1 MRTVKRLTVLVL
13 VMAVLGTVGYAFRE
27 EIGQKIHSILPG
39 KALGENRIDVE
50 ALPWN
55 LMLVNSQYPMK
66 ENYDIALTELR
77 DDQRVD
83 SRMYPYLQE
92 MFDACRA
99 DGLYPLVWSSYRPK
113 EEQERILND
122 KIQTF
127 EEQGYAEES
136 AREEALRWAAEPG
149 YSEHQTGLA
158 VDINSEDEAF
168 SASPDVY
175 AWLKEHCAEYGFI
188 LRYPEEKEA
197 ITGTAYEAWHFRYVG
212 KDAAKEIMERGIC
225 LEEYL
230 AEKYPR

>member
-1 MRTVKRLTVLVL
+1 MKAVKRLTALVL
-13 VMAVLGTVGYAFRE
+13 IIAILGGAGYIFRE
-27 EIGQKIHSILPG
+27 EIEQKVSALLTG
-39 KALGENRIDVE
+39 KELSDSRIAVE
-50 ALPWN
+50 KLPWN
-55 LMLVNSQYPMK
+55 LILVNQEYPMT
-66 ENYDIALTELR
+66 EEPDMELTELR

-99 DGLYPLVWSSYRPK
+99 DGLYPLVWSSYRSK

-122 KIQTF
+122 KIQSY
-127 EEQGYAEES
+127 EEQGYGEES

-158 VDINSEDEAF
+158 VDINSEDEAL

-175 AWLKEHCAEYGFI
+175 AWLKDHCAEYGFI
-188 LRYPEEKEA
+188 LRYPEEKEE

-212 KDAAKEIMERGIC
+212 KEAAEEIMERGLC